1 MYVRKQVAS
10 SQAHA
15 DDFLSKIAAKK
26 KGQLSAIIQGML
38 QYPGRENVQEQACGA
53 LKNLAANA
61 DNQVKV
67 AAEGGIR
74 AILGAMQGHKHT
86 HRSGVSIALSFFS
99 FFSLSFFFSEA
110 ASR

>member
-15 DDFLSKIAAKK
+15 DDFLSQIGVLAK
-26 KGQLSAIIQGML
+26 KGQVSAIIQGML
-38 QYPGRENVQEQACGA
+38 QYPGRENVQEQACAA

-74 AILGAMQGHKHT
+74 AILGAMQGHPASVRCK
-86 HRSGVSIALSFFS
+86 RQP
-99 FFSLSFFFSEA
+99 A
-110 ASR
+110 AR